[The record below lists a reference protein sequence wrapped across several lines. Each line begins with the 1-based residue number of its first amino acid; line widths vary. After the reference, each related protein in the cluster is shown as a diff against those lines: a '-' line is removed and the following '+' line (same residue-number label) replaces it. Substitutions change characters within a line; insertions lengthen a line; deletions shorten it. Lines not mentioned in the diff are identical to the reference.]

1 MLIYAGIDEAG
12 YGPMLGPLCLGATV
26 FEVPGHDPAGGA
38 PDLWRRL
45 EESVCRTKRDRRQRL
60 AVDDSKKLKLAGSGK
75 THPLKLLE
83 RGVLAFLGHFS
94 GEMPQR
100 DTDLFSLLNVTCP
113 ETPWY
118 GTVSPLPLAHH
129 ADELRIVISRL
140 GRSLD
145 GAGVRFAGM
154 SCHAI
159 DAGDFNALVARTNSK
174 AGVNLTAALRLVDR
188 IWRRWPDDHP
198 RVILDRHGGR
208 THYREDLQLAWP
220 DAHLTILA
228 EQADISRYRLD
239 RNGAQLTVTFQCEA
253 DRMHLPVALASMT
266 AKYVRELF
274 MLRLNRFF
282 CGQRPEL
289 KPTAGYV
296 QDARRYL
303 GEIETLLVERRIDRA
318 ALIRSR

>member
-26 FEVPGHDPAGGA
+26 FVVPDHDPADGA
-38 PDLWRRL
+38 PDLWQRL
-45 EESVCRTKRDRRQRL
+45 EESVCRAKRDRRQRI
-60 AVDDSKKLKLAGSGK
+60 AVDDSKNLKLAKSSK
-75 THPLKLLE
+75 THPLKHLE
-83 RGVLAFLGHFS
+83 RGVLAFLGHF
-94 GEMPQR
+94 GGRLPEQDADM
-100 DTDLFSLLNVTCP
+100 FSLLNVTCP

-118 GTVSPLPLAHH
+118 ATVSPLPLAHH

-140 GRSLD
+140 ARTLEDS
-145 GAGVRFAGM
+145 GVEFAGM
-154 SCHAI
+154 TCEAI
-159 DAGDFNALVARTNSK
+159 DAGDFNAQVTRTNSK

-188 IWRRWPDDHP
+188 IWRKWPDAHP

-208 THYREDLQLAWP
+208 THYREDLQFAWP

-228 EQADISRYRLD
+228 EQADISRYRLN
-239 RNGAQLTVTFQCEA
+239 RSGSQLTVTFQCEA
-253 DRMHLPVALASMT
+253 DRMHFPVALASMT

-282 CGQRPEL
+282 CAQCPEL

-303 GEIETLLVERRIDRA
+303 SEIESVLIARQIDRQ
-318 ALIRSR
+318 ALIRVR